1 MNIPLLILDL
11 VFLPITIFRIGLIY
25 LYGSKYNL
33 NGFKFLDVI
42 LHADKPMF
50 NYDYQND
57 EINTIEKDY
66 RIVIRD
72 DSRLYPVNNSNI
84 IRTDMIMN
92 TNTTNNEPLKDDIID
107 INTCD
112 DDNKI
117 ISGTTSQESK
127 WILPSNEYFDKLNKD
142 KINITKHN
150 IDTDIYSDIDEDNIN
165 NETDNNEDS
174 ENDDNNEDSDD
185 ENEEDSDSND
195 DSEEDSDSDDEDDS
209 EDEEKLLKMFNNISD
224 KNEEKDES
232 SIINSIYEELNSA
245 FDN

>member
-11 VFLPITIFRIGLIY
+11 VFLPITMIRIGLIY

-92 TNTTNNEPLKDDIID
+92 TKTSENTNNETPKDDIID
-107 INTCD
+107 INTD
-112 DDNKI
+112 NNDDNKI

-127 WILPSNEYFDKLNKD
+127 WILP
-142 KINITKHN
+142 
-150 IDTDIYSDIDEDNIN
+150 
-165 NETDNNEDS
+165 
-174 ENDDNNEDSDD
+174 
-185 ENEEDSDSND
+185 
-195 DSEEDSDSDDEDDS
+195 
-209 EDEEKLLKMFNNISD
+209 
-224 KNEEKDES
+224 
-232 SIINSIYEELNSA
+232 
-245 FDN
+245 